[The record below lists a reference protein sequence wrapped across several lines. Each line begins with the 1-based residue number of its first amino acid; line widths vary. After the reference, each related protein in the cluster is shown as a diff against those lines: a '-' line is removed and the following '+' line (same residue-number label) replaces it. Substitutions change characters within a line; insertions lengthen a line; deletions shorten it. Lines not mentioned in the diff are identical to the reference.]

1 MKNWKKILAL
11 VLALVLCVSL
21 FAACG
26 GDKNTGKPDG
36 PSNTQSGGDS
46 GKKDDGKVYR
56 LSLSFHDS
64 SQAHKTVF
72 LQKWADEIKEATNG
86 RVEITVYAGGTL
98 ASMTDALD
106 AVKQRTCDIA
116 MCYTNIFAGQF
127 PLTDVVSLPMT
138 GINNSEQATNVLWD
152 LMDYSEALRD
162 ELKNFKV
169 IGVFTNAN
177 NIICS
182 TKPVHDQSEIK
193 GLKVRVSAGTPADMA
208 VAWGATPMT
217 FAPSDIFQSVEKG
230 VIDAYM
236 IDYPGVDSY
245 ALYEVTPYYTEMPF
259 FCAPFAIL
267 MNQDSWNEI
276 PEDLQKIIDEHSGRA
291 MSIAAAQDTDAKA
304 DEVRELAQTK
314 YGSTIIYPDDAQ
326 LDTFRP
332 AAEQYIKDWVVKYGT
347 ETFDAQDY
355 VDKAMELAEKYA
367 D

>member
-1 MKNWKKILAL
+1 MKNWKKTLAL

-26 GDKNTGKPDG
+26 G
-36 PSNTQSGGDS
+36 GGGS
-46 GKKDDGKVYR
+46 SAGGKKDDGKVYR

-106 AVKQRTCDIA
+106 AVKQRTCDMA

-138 GINNSEQATNVLWD
+138 GIETAEQATNVLWD
-152 LMDYSEALRD
+152 LMDYSP
-162 ELKNFKV
+162 ELQKELSNYKV
-169 IGVFTNAN
+169 MCLFTNAN

-182 TKPVHDQSEIK
+182 TKPVHNLDEIK

-259 FCAPFAIL
+259 FCAPFALL

-276 PEDLQKIIDEHSGRA
+276 PEDLQKIIDEHAGRTL
-291 MSIAAAQDTDAKA
+291 SIAAAKDTDAKS

-314 YGSTIIYPDDAQ
+314 YNSTIIYPEGAD
-326 LDTFRP
+326 LDSFRP
-332 AAEQYIKDWVVKYGT
+332 AAEQYIKDWVVKYGVDG
-347 ETFDAQDY
+347 FDAQAY

-367 D
+367 P